1 MLFIVFIDL
10 CGKIRNF
17 LVLFQEKK
25 IILREHKDV
34 NLAQLEWRLKG
45 SGRQDSRQVC
55 ILCWFVFLL

>member
-1 MLFIVFIDL
+1 MPFIVFIDL

-34 NLAQLEWRLKG
+34 NLAQLE
-45 SGRQDSRQVC
+45 
-55 ILCWFVFLL
+55 